1 MSPRGAYTALGAV
14 ACGLTLAGMG
24 AWAQPRHEPPAR
36 HGSPRTDAGV
46 TAGSPRRGTTHRDAG
61 VDVALRPPTHG
72 TVDTAATQRVLA
84 AHATAAQRCYESGLA
99 HDPTLHGRVVVRLR
113 VEPDGTSRMDVRLV
127 MRTEQGQLFYMQYSG
142 VRHGPADVIAALG
155 RGEAVDP
162 SSYYFRIA
170 VKFETA
176 DPGLAWL
183 NRVVAVGVGQR
194 PPAGPTYDV
203 YVVR

>member
-1 MSPRGAYTALGAV
+1 MTPLPLNTEFLFRMVLNAGAPHMSTGDLRVVPVTGGTFEGP
-14 ACGLTLAGMG
+14 GLK
-24 AWAQPRHEPPAR
+24 
-36 HGSPRTDAGV
+36 GSLVP
-46 TAGSPRRGTTHRDAG
+46 GTTADW
-61 VDVALRPPTHG
+61 
-72 TVDTAATQRVLA
+72 
-84 AHATAAQRCYESGLA
+84 
-99 HDPTLHGRVVVRLR
+99 LR
-113 VEPDGTSRMDVRLV
+113 VEADGTSRMDVRLV
-127 MRTEQGQLFYMQYSG
+127 MRTEAGQLFYMQYSG

-155 RGEAVDP
+155 RGETVDP

-176 DPGLAWL
+176 DPALAWL